1 MMRANWASPV
11 PSAEENARHA
21 PYFRDFAE
29 SEEIED
35 WVAGRQSIRTPEP
48 LFAGQD
54 APPDVF
60 IPYRPFPLTITSCT
74 WFIALLGIFIVPAC
88 GPGELGLKTT
98 SVRQCS
104 PGVNTRPLH
113 RELVWNSGSVE
124 VIEPIVMEAF

>member
-1 MMRANWASPV
+1 MD
-11 PSAEENARHA
+11 
-21 PYFRDFAE
+21 YRDWLKDYDAFL
-29 SEEIED
+29 SYTGED
-35 WVAGRQSIRTPEP
+35 EKTA
-48 LFAGQD
+48 
-54 APPDVF
+54 
-60 IPYRPFPLTITSCT
+60 YRPFPLTITSCT